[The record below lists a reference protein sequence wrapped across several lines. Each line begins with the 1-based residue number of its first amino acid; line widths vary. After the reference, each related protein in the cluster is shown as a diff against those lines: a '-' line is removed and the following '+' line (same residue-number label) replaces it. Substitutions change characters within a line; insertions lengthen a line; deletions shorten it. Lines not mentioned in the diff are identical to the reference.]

1 MRYLITGGAGFIGS
15 HLSER
20 LLKDGHHITVLDDL
34 CTGSMHNIEHLK
46 HHSHFEYVIDT
57 IFNRS
62 LLAELIDEC
71 DSIVHLA
78 ASVGVRLIVESPVRT
93 IETNVRGTEGVLEFA
108 SKKKKRVLIASTSEV
123 YGKSSKIPFSEAD
136 DLVMGPT
143 SKGRWS
149 YACSKAIDE
158 FLALAYHKER
168 KLPVVIVRLFN
179 TVGPRQ
185 TGRYGMVLPTFVR
198 QALAGMPLT
207 VYGDGTQSRCFCHV
221 SDAVDAIARLTLQP
235 GAVGEIFNIGSEHEI
250 SIRELAELV
259 RATAH
264 STSPIRFVPYDEAY
278 EEGFEDMPRRVP
290 DVSKIKKIV
299 DFRPLR
305 SIKNIVESVIDYHQ
319 AESEVKRVAGPQ
331 LALEHA
337 F

>member
-15 HLSER
+15 HLTER
-20 LLKDGHHITVLDDL
+20 LLAGGHHVTILDDL

-46 HHSHFEYVIDT
+46 ADPRFEYVVDT

-93 IETNVRGTEGVLEFA
+93 IETNVKGTEGVLEFA
-108 SKKKKRVLIASTSEV
+108 SKKRKRVLIASTSEV
-123 YGKSSKIPFSEAD
+123 YGKAGKIPFSETD

-158 FLALAYHKER
+158 FLALAYRKER

-198 QALAGMPLT
+198 QALAGVPLT
-207 VYGDGTQSRCFCHV
+207 VYGDGAQSRCFCHV
-221 SDAVDAIARLTLQP
+221 EDAVEALARLTLNR
-235 GAVGEIFNIGSEHEI
+235 GAVGEIFNVGSEREI
-250 SIRELAELV
+250 TILELAELV
-259 RATAH
+259 RSMAH
-264 STSPIRFVPYDEAY
+264 SASPIRFVPYDQAY

-290 DVSKIKKIV
+290 DIGKVKNLV
-299 DFRPLR
+299 DFRPVR
-305 SIKNIVESVIDYHQ
+305 SIEDIVASVIEYHR
-319 AESEVKRVAGPQ
+319 AEAAARRTAGPQ

-337 F
+337 I

>member
-15 HLSER
+15 HLAER
-20 LLKDGHHITVLDDL
+20 LLADGHHVVIIDDL
-34 CTGSMHNIEHLK
+34 CTGSMRNIEHLK
-46 HHSHFEYVIDT
+46 SKRGFEYVIDT
-57 IFNRS
+57 IFNRP

-78 ASVGVRLIVESPVRT
+78 AAVGVRLIVESPVRT
-93 IETNVRGTEGVLEFA
+93 IETNVKGTEGVLEFA

-123 YGKSSKIPFSEAD
+123 YGKAGKIPFSETD

-143 SKGRWS
+143 CKGRWS

-158 FLALAYHKER
+158 FLALAYWKER
-168 KLPVVIVRLFN
+168 KLPVVVVRLFN

-198 QALAGMPLT
+198 QALAALPIT

-221 SDAVDAIARLTLQP
+221 RDAVEALARLTLHP
-235 GAVGEIFNIGSEHEI
+235 RAVGEIFNVGSEQEI
-250 SIRELAELV
+250 SIGKLAELV
-259 RATAH
+259 RSAAE
-264 STSPIRFVPYDEAY
+264 SASPIRLIPYDEAY
-278 EEGFEDMPRRVP
+278 EEGFEDMQRRVP
-290 DVSKIKKIV
+290 DIGKIKSLV
-299 DFRPLR
+299 DFRPR
-305 SIKNIVESVIDYHQ
+305 QSIEEIVQSVIEFYRG
-319 AESEVKRVAGPQ
+319 ESAARSVNGPQ